1 MNTPTNIY
9 LGLDLS
15 VTGTGFFAV
24 AEHNGEMLA
33 TCATFGSAKLRYAE
47 RLAHLQQCLRDTVG
61 QAKTGVCAGPSI
73 LWVAIEDYAMNAKG
87 RITTLA
93 EWGGV
98 ARLTLLEYRAR
109 VLSVAPST
117 LKAWTAGHGHADKSQ
132 MAVAIRK
139 RMQQLGWPANMLPA
153 KTNDN
158 EVDACSLALLVRER
172 VRLES
177 GTSSESAASR
187 KFLRVPAWEC
197 AYAREVKAPGP
208 ARRR

>member
-1 MNTPTNIY
+1 MTPTNIFI
-9 LGLDLS
+9 GLDLS

-24 AEHNGEMLA
+24 AEHAGEMLA
-33 TCATFGSAKLRYAE
+33 TCATFGSSKLRYAE
-47 RLAHLQQCLRDTVG
+47 RLAQLQMQLREAIL
-61 QAKTGVCAGPSI
+61 QAKTGAGSSPSI
-73 LWVAIEDYAMNAKG
+73 LWVGIEDYAMNAKG
-87 RITTLA
+87 RVTTLA

-98 ARLTLLEYRAR
+98 ARLTLLEQRAR

-117 LKAWTAGHGHADKSQ
+117 LKAWTAGHGHSDKTQ

-158 EVDACSLALLVRER
+158 EVDACALALLVRER

-177 GTSSESAASR
+177 GTSQESAASK

-197 AYAREVKAPGP
+197 AHARETKAPGP

>member
-1 MNTPTNIY
+1 MNQPTNIY
-9 LGLDLS
+9 IGLDLS

-33 TCATFGSAKLRYAE
+33 TRATFGNAKLRYAE
-47 RLAHLQQCLRDTVG
+47 RLAYLQQRLRDTVG

-73 LWVAIEDYAMNAKG
+73 LWVGIEDYAMNAKG
-87 RITTLA
+87 RVTTLA

-98 ARLTLLEYRAR
+98 ARITLLEYRAR

-117 LKAWTAGHGHADKSQ
+117 LKAWTAGHGHSDKSQ
-132 MAVAIRK
+132 MASAIGP
-139 RMQQLGWPANMLPA
+139 RMQQLGWPANMLP
-153 KTNDN
+153 TNASKD
-158 EVDACSLALLVRER
+158 EVDACALALLVRER

-187 KFLRVPAWEC
+187 KFLRVPAWEG
-197 AYAREVKAPGP
+197 AYAREKVKPGP
-208 ARRR
+208 KRSR

>member
-1 MNTPTNIY
+1 MTTTNIY
-9 LGLDLS
+9 IGLDLS

-24 AEHNGEMLA
+24 AEHEGEMLA
-33 TCATFGSAKLRYAE
+33 TCATFGSSKLRYAE
-47 RLAHLQQCLRDTVG
+47 RLAHLQMQLREAIL
-61 QAKTGVCAGPSI
+61 QAKSGVGSSPSI
-73 LWVAIEDYAMNAKG
+73 LWVGIEDYAMNAKG

-98 ARLTLLEYRAR
+98 ARLTLLEHRAR
-109 VLSVAPST
+109 TLSVAPST
-117 LKAWTAGHGHADKSQ
+117 LKAWTAGHGHSDKSQ

-172 VRLES
+172 VRLEA
-177 GTSSESAASR
+177 GTSQESAASK
-187 KFLRVPAWEC
+187 KFLRVPAWEG
-197 AYAREVKAPGP
+197 AHARELKAPGP

>member
-1 MNTPTNIY
+1 MTPTNIY
-9 LGLDLS
+9 IGLDLS

-24 AEHNGEMLA
+24 AEHEGEMLA
-33 TCATFGSAKLRYAE
+33 TCATFGSSKLRYAE
-47 RLAHLQQCLRDTVG
+47 RLAHLQMQLREAIL
-61 QAKTGVCAGPSI
+61 QAKSGVGSSLSI
-73 LWVAIEDYAMNAKG
+73 LWVGIEDYAMNAKG

-109 VLSVAPST
+109 TLSAAPST

-139 RMQQLGWPANMLPA
+139 RMQQLGWPAHMLPA

-158 EVDACSLALLVRER
+158 EVDACALALLVRER
-172 VRLES
+172 VRLEA
-177 GTSSESAASR
+177 GTSPESAASK
-187 KFLRVPAWEC
+187 KFLRVPAWEG
-197 AYAREVKAPGP
+197 AHARELKAPGP